1 MLRVRSC
8 MIVLALL
15 GSSACGSQVDD
26 PSMIASSES
35 ESTGG
40 DEPECADPPQL
51 PESVPAPIPWEK
63 LGELT
68 IDEQGQSTSLTVP
81 VLAGQRYLAVRTVP
95 LDGTD
100 EDNAL
105 VCHDLLEARL
115 GDGTSLI
122 PEDGEELL
130 DEHQRGYPG
139 PSAGVFVLSSAL
151 APLSGPE
158 EIHLRIAFRDC
169 ALGVAASR
177 LRFPDMAMR
186 VRVDVAQEAVPDAS
200 SSARL
205 AVRMLVADDSGWG
218 SVGDDPALAQLW
230 ATTVERFADVGVT
243 LALEAEGSIPAV
255 GELRYQGDMLALRT
269 LHEQALACLR
279 SDADDERFVPVVLVP
294 CLRFEDP
301 IQMTLSVHLG
311 QTPHIPGAFDET
323 TTPSLVVLAAG
334 ACNDG
339 EPPMPSETPERHG
352 LILAHELGHYL
363 GLHHVDQPLGEHLVG
378 EADEQ
383 LMNSAIA
390 LDGDPATAWFS
401 AAQTEVLLRHPDVVF
416 E

>member
-1 MLRVRSC
+1 MLRLHPG

-15 GSSACGSQVDD
+15 GLSACGSQVDD
-26 PSMIASSES
+26 PSMIATGES

-40 DEPECADPPQL
+40 NEHECAEPPQL
-51 PESVPAPIPWEK
+51 PETVPAPIPWQP

-68 IDEQGQSTSLTVP
+68 IDDQGQSTALTVP
-81 VLAGQRYLAVRTVP
+81 VLAGQRYLSLRTIP
-95 LDGTD
+95 LDGTPA
-100 EDNAL
+100 DNAL

-122 PEDGEELL
+122 PEGDAELL
-130 DEHQRGYPG
+130 DEHQRSYPG
-139 PSAGVFVLSSAL
+139 PGAGVFVLSSAL
-151 APLSGPE
+151 APLAGPDE
-158 EIHLRIAFRDC
+158 LELRIQFRDC

-177 LRFPDMAMR
+177 LRFPDMATR
-186 VRVDVAQEAVPDAS
+186 VRVDVAQEDIPQSTGAQLP
-200 SSARL
+200 
-205 AVRMLVADDSGWG
+205 VRMLVADDSGWG
-218 SVGDDPALAQLW
+218 SLADDPALAQLW
-230 ATTVERFADVGVT
+230 ATAVERFADVGVT
-243 LALEAEGSIPAV
+243 LSLEAEARIPAV
-255 GELRYQGDMLALRT
+255 GELRYQGDMLPLHA

-279 SDADDERFVPVVLVP
+279 RDADDERFIPVVLVP

-311 QTPHIPGAFDET
+311 QTSHIPGAFDEA

-339 EPPMPSETPERHG
+339 APPAPSQTPERHG
-352 LILAHELGHYL
+352 LVLAHELGHYL
-363 GLHHVDQPLGEHLVG
+363 GLHHVDQPLGQHLVG

-383 LMNSAIA
+383 LMHSTIA
-390 LDGDPATAWFS
+390 TAGDPATAWFS
-401 AAQTEVLLRHPDVVF
+401 AAQAEVLRRHPDVVF